1 MPLVPMGDLLA
12 WAQRDGYAV
21 PAFDL
26 VNLEWLQAFVEAAE
40 DRRSP
45 LILAIAQVHFP
56 WVDMELISPA
66 IHRIVAQANVPVA
79 VHLDHGV
86 DFNAVVRA
94 LRCGFTSIMFDGSDK
109 PFEENVA
116 LVSKVVEMCHSAGIT
131 VEAEL
136 GHVGGEEGGMAGT
149 AAEERFFTDPEEAR
163 EFVRRTGVDAL
174 AVSIGNVHGAY
185 KGEPRLDFDRL
196 RRLRD
201 ATGIPLVLHGGS
213 GLSQEDYQRAIS
225 LGIHKI
231 NIYADLSNAGT
242 RAVWELLK
250 GAEGREKFTL
260 VSQAAREG
268 VYAEACRKIDI
279 FGCADRCREPTPLC
293 ELCGGCDVGGRR
305 AVTDTALVSKVTEA
319 VLRALQDSRGG
330 TGKH

>member
-1 MPLVPMGDLLA
+1 VPLVPMKDLLL
-12 WAQRDGYAV
+12 WARRDGYAV

-26 VNLEWLQAFVEAAE
+26 LNMEWLQALVKAAE

-45 LILAIAQVHFP
+45 LILAVAQVHFP
-56 WVDMELISPA
+56 WVDIELVSPM
-66 IHRIVAQANVPVA
+66 IHKMVSRATVPIA

-94 LRCGFTSIMFDGSDK
+94 IQCGFTSIMFDASDK

-116 LVSKVVEMCHSAGIT
+116 LVSKVTEFCHSAGIT

-136 GHVGGEEGGMAGT
+136 GHVGGEEGGLVGH
-149 AAEERFFTDPEEAR
+149 AAEERFFTDPREAK
-163 EFVRRTGVDAL
+163 EFVERTGVDAL

-185 KGEPRLDFDRL
+185 QGEPRLDFDRL
-196 RRLRD
+196 RQLRD

-213 GLSQEDYQRAIS
+213 GLSPEDYRRAIE

-231 NIYADLSNAGT
+231 NIYADLSNAATG
-242 RAVWELLK
+242 AVWRLLQPV
-250 GAEGREKFTL
+250 EGREKFTM

-268 VYAEACRKIDI
+268 AYQEACRKIDL
-279 FGCADRCREPTPLC
+279 FGSAGRCQQPSPLC
-293 ELCGGCDVGGRR
+293 ELCGGCEVGGQ
-305 AVTDTALVSKVTEA
+305 APATDEALINSLTEE
-319 VLRALQDSRGG
+319 VLRILRQ
-330 TGKH
+330 